1 MVRLLYS
8 NPFVLGKDIPEDL
21 FCDRNE
27 ETHTLVKQVYNGRNV
42 AVISHRRLGK
52 SGLIHHLFKQEEISS
67 RYYTFYV
74 DLYATS
80 SLADFVQVFSNEVYQ
95 SLKSKSSRFLENFF
109 AMMQSLRVGYSID
122 SMTGESTFHIGVG
135 EIHSPQTTLS
145 EIFAYLE
152 SADKPCLV
160 AIDEFQQIGQYA
172 ENNIEALLR
181 THIQRCSNTLFIYS
195 GSKRHTMSNMFNS
208 PAKPFYQS
216 AISMGLAPIPI
227 DTYTDFAIRMFYE
240 RGKSIE
246 AEVVRQ
252 VYEKYEGYT
261 WFVHMLMN
269 ELYSMTNKG
278 DTCTLEYVAH
288 AEDSILRLQEVS
300 YESTLSMLPAKQKQV
315 LIAIASEGVST
326 NVTSGKF
333 IKKHSLSS
341 ASSLQ
346 TALKALIDK
355 SIVVRTEEEGY
366 RLEDFF
372 FAEWL
377 RRGFIGN
384 QARTK
389 T

>member
-1 MVRLLYS
+1 MVNSLYS
-8 NPFVLGKDIPEDL
+8 NPFVLGKNIPEEL
-21 FCDRNE
+21 FCDRDE
-27 ETHTLVKQVYNGRNV
+27 ETRTLVKQVYNGRNV

-52 SGLIHHLFKQEEISS
+52 SGLIHHLFKQEEIAST
-67 RYYTFYV
+67 YYTFYV

-95 SLKSKSSRFLENFF
+95 SLKSRKSRFLEKFF
-109 AMMQSLRVGYSID
+109 AMMQSLRVGYSVD
-122 SMTGESTFHIGVG
+122 SMTGDSTFHVGVG

-160 AIDEFQQIGQYA
+160 AIDEFQQIGEYA
-172 ENNIEALLR
+172 ESNIEALLR
-181 THIQRCSNTLFIYS
+181 THIQRCGNTSFIFS

-208 PAKPFYQS
+208 PAKPFYNS
-216 AISMGLAPIPI
+216 AISTGLAPIPI
-227 DTYTDFAIRMFYE
+227 DTYTDFATRMFSE

-252 VYEKYEGYT
+252 VYSKYQGYT

-269 ELYSMTNKG
+269 ELFSMTNKG
-278 DTCTLEYVAH
+278 ETCTLDYIPH

-315 LIAIASEGVST
+315 LIAIASEGFAT
-326 NVTSGKF
+326 NVTSGAF
-333 IKKHSLSS
+333 IKKHSLPS

-355 SIVVRTEEEGY
+355 SIVMRTEQGY

-377 RRGFIGN
+377 RKR
-384 QARTK
+384 
-389 T
+389 

>member
-1 MVRLLYS
+1 MVNRLYS
-8 NPFVLGKDIPEDL
+8 NPFVLGKDIPEEL
-21 FCDRNE
+21 FCDREE
-27 ETHTLVKQVYNGRNV
+27 ETRTLVKQVDNGRNV

-52 SGLIHHLFKQEEISS
+52 SGLIHHLFKQEEIAST
-67 RYYTFYV
+67 YYTFYV

-95 SLKSKSSRFLENFF
+95 SLKTRSSRFLEKFF
-109 AMMQSLRVGYSID
+109 AMMQSLRVGYSVD
-122 SMTGESTFHIGVG
+122 SMTGDSTFHIGVG

-152 SADKPCLV
+152 AADKPCLV
-160 AIDEFQQIGQYA
+160 AIDEFQQIGEYS
-172 ENNIEALLR
+172 ESNIEALLR
-181 THIQRCSNTLFIYS
+181 THIQRCGNTSFIFS

-208 PAKPFYQS
+208 PAKPFYNS

-227 DTYTDFAIRMFYE
+227 DTYTAFAMRMFSE

-246 AEVVRQ
+246 SEVVQQ

-269 ELYSMTNKG
+269 ELFSMTNPG
-278 DTCTLEYVAH
+278 DTCTLDYVPH
-288 AEDSILRLQEVS
+288 AEASILRLQEVS

-315 LIAIASEGVST
+315 LIAIASEGLAA
-326 NVTSGKF
+326 NVTSSAF
-333 IKKHSLSS
+333 IKKHSLPS
-341 ASSLQ
+341 ASSMQ
-346 TALKALIDK
+346 TALKALMDK
-355 SIVVRTEEEGY
+355 SLVMRTEQGY

-377 RRGFIGN
+377 RG
-384 QARTK
+384 K
-389 T
+389 

>member
-1 MVRLLYS
+1 MVNRLYS
-8 NPFVLGKDIPEDL
+8 NPFVLGKDIPEEL
-21 FCDRNE
+21 FCDREE
-27 ETHTLVKQVYNGRNV
+27 ETRTLVKQIYNGRNV

-52 SGLIHHLFKQEEISS
+52 SGLIHHLFKQNEIASA
-67 RYYTFYV
+67 YYTFYV

-95 SLKSKSSRFLENFF
+95 SLKSRSSRFLENFF
-109 AMMQSLRVGYSID
+109 SMMQSLRIGYSVD
-122 SMTGESTFHIGVG
+122 SMTGESTFHVGVG
-135 EIHSPQTTLS
+135 EIHSPKTTLS

-160 AIDEFQQIGQYA
+160 AIDEFQQIGEYS
-172 ENNIEALLR
+172 EKNIEALLR
-181 THIQRCSNTLFIYS
+181 SHIQRCGNTSFIFS

-216 AISMGLAPIPI
+216 AISMGLSPIPML
-227 DTYTDFAIRMFYE
+227 TYTDFVTRMFSE

-246 AEVVRQ
+246 AEVVQR

-269 ELYSMTNKG
+269 ELYSMTNQG
-278 DTCTLEYVAH
+278 DTCTLDFIPH
-288 AEDSILRLQEVS
+288 AENSILRLQEVS
-300 YESTLSMLPAKQKQV
+300 YESTLSMLSAKQKQV
-315 LIAIASEGVST
+315 LIAIASERLAM
-326 NVTSGKF
+326 NVTSGTF
-333 IKKHSLSS
+333 IKKHSLQS

-346 TALKALIDK
+346 TALRALIEK
-355 SIVVRTEEEGY
+355 SIVMRNEQGY

-377 RRGFIGN
+377 RR
-384 QARTK
+384 R
-389 T
+389 

>member
-1 MVRLLYS
+1 MVNLLYS
-8 NPFVLGKDIPEDL
+8 NPFVLGKDIPEEL
-21 FCDRNE
+21 FCDRDE
-27 ETHTLVKQVYNGRNV
+27 ETRTLVKQVYNGRNV
-42 AVISHRRLGK
+42 AIISHRRLGK
-52 SGLIHHLFKQEEISS
+52 SGLIHHLFKQDEIAST
-67 RYYTFYV
+67 YYTFYV

-95 SLKSKSSRFLENFF
+95 SLKSRSSRFLEKFF
-109 AMMQSLRVGYSID
+109 NMMQSLRVGYSVD
-122 SMTGESTFHIGVG
+122 SMTGESTFHVGVG

-152 SADKPCLV
+152 TADKPCLV
-160 AIDEFQQIGQYA
+160 AIDEFQQIGEYT

-181 THIQRCSNTLFIYS
+181 THIQRCGNTSFIFS

-227 DTYTDFAIRMFYE
+227 DTYTDFAIRMFSE
-240 RGKSIE
+240 REKSID
-246 AEVVRQ
+246 ANVVKL

-269 ELYSMTNKG
+269 ELYSMTNNG
-278 DTCTLEYVAH
+278 DKCTLEYVSH
-288 AEDSILRLQEVS
+288 AENSILRLQEVS

-315 LIAIASEGVST
+315 LIAIACEGLAV
-326 NVTSGKF
+326 NVTSGAF
-333 IKKHSLSS
+333 IKKHSITSP
-341 ASSLQ
+341 SSLQ

-355 SIVVRTEEEGY
+355 SIVMRTEHGY

-377 RRGFIGN
+377 RR
-384 QARTK
+384 R
-389 T
+389 

>member
-1 MVRLLYS
+1 MINSLYS
-8 NPFVLGKDIPEDL
+8 NPFVLGKDIPEEL
-21 FCDRNE
+21 FCDRDE
-27 ETHTLVKQVYNGRNV
+27 ETRTLTKQVYNGRNV

-52 SGLIHHLFKQEEISS
+52 SGLIHHLFKQEEIAST
-67 RYYTFYV
+67 YYTFYV

-80 SLADFVQVFSNEVYQ
+80 SLADFVQVFSNEVYH
-95 SLKSKSSRFLENFF
+95 SLKSKSSLFLEKFF

-122 SMTGESTFHIGVG
+122 SMTGESTFHVGVG
-135 EIHSPQTTLS
+135 QIHSPQTTLS

-160 AIDEFQQIGQYA
+160 AIDEFQQIGEYT
-172 ENNIEALLR
+172 ESNIEALLR
-181 THIQRCSNTLFIYS
+181 THIQRCSNTAFIFS

-227 DTYTDFAIRMFYE
+227 DTYTDFAIRMFAE
-240 RGKSIE
+240 RRKSIE
-246 AEVVRQ
+246 AEVVHQ

-269 ELYSMTNKG
+269 ELFSMTSPG
-278 DTCTLEYVAH
+278 DTCTLEYLPH
-288 AEDSILRLQEVS
+288 AESSILRLQEVS

-315 LIAIASEGVST
+315 LIAVASEGLAQ
-326 NVTSGKF
+326 NVTSSAF
-333 IKKHSLSS
+333 IKKHSLPS

-346 TALKALIDK
+346 TALNALIEK
-355 SIVVRTEEEGY
+355 SIVMRTEQGY

-377 RRGFIGN
+377 RRGIICTG
-384 QARTK
+384 R
-389 T
+389 

>member
-1 MVRLLYS
+1 MVNILYS
-8 NPFVLGKDIPEDL
+8 NPFVLGKDIPEEL
-21 FCDRNE
+21 FCDRDE
-27 ETHTLVKQVYNGRNV
+27 ETRTLVKQIHNGRNV

-52 SGLIHHLFKQEEISS
+52 SGLIHHLFKQEEIAST
-67 RYYTFYV
+67 YYTFYV

-95 SLKSKSSRFLENFF
+95 SLKSRSSRFLENFF
-109 AMMQSLRVGYSID
+109 AMMQSLRVGYSVD
-122 SMTGESTFHIGVG
+122 SMTGDSTFHIGVG

-152 SADKPCLV
+152 AADKPCIV
-160 AIDEFQQIGQYA
+160 AIDEFQQIGEYS

-181 THIQRCSNTLFIYS
+181 THIQRCGNTSFIFS

-208 PAKPFYQS
+208 PAKPFYNS
-216 AISMGLAPIPI
+216 AISMGLAPIPL
-227 DTYTDFAIRMFYE
+227 DTYTAFTTRMFAE
-240 RGKSIE
+240 RRKSIE
-246 AEVVRQ
+246 AEVVQQ
-252 VYEKYEGYT
+252 VYVKYEGYT

-269 ELYSMTNKG
+269 ELFSMTNQG
-278 DTCTLEYVAH
+278 DTCTPDYISH

-315 LIAIASEGVST
+315 LIAIATEGLAT
-326 NVTSGKF
+326 NVTSGAF
-333 IKKHSLSS
+333 IKKHSIPSP
-341 ASSLQ
+341 SSLQ

-355 SIVVRTEEEGY
+355 SIVLRTEQGY

-377 RRGFIGN
+377 RKGSKRGI
-384 QARTK
+384 
-389 T
+389 

>member
-1 MVRLLYS
+1 MVNLLYS
-8 NPFVLGKDIPEDL
+8 NPFVLGKDIPEEL
-21 FCDRNE
+21 FCDRDE
-27 ETHTLVKQVYNGRNV
+27 ETRTLVKQVYNGRNV
-42 AVISHRRLGK
+42 AIISHRRLGK
-52 SGLIHHLFKQEEISS
+52 SGLIHHLFKQDEIAST
-67 RYYTFYV
+67 YYTFYV

-95 SLKSKSSRFLENFF
+95 SLKSRSSRFLEKFF
-109 AMMQSLRVGYSID
+109 NMMQSLRVGYSVD
-122 SMTGESTFHIGVG
+122 SMTGESTFHVGVG

-152 SADKPCLV
+152 TADKPCLV
-160 AIDEFQQIGQYA
+160 AIDEFQQIGEYT

-181 THIQRCSNTLFIYS
+181 THIQRCGNTSFIFS

-227 DTYTDFAIRMFYE
+227 DTYTDFAIRMFSE
-240 RGKSIE
+240 REKSID
-246 AEVVRQ
+246 ANVVKL

-269 ELYSMTNKG
+269 ELYSMTNNG
-278 DTCTLEYVAH
+278 DKCTLEYVSH
-288 AEDSILRLQEVS
+288 AENSILRLQEVS

-315 LIAIASEGVST
+315 LIAIASEGLAV
-326 NVTSGKF
+326 NVTSGAF
-333 IKKHSLSS
+333 IKKHSITSP
-341 ASSLQ
+341 SSLQ

-355 SIVVRTEEEGY
+355 SIVMRTEQGY

-377 RRGFIGN
+377 RR
-384 QARTK
+384 R
-389 T
+389 

>member
-1 MVRLLYS
+1 MLNFLYS
-8 NPFVLGKDIPEDL
+8 NPFVLGKNIPEEL
-21 FCDRNE
+21 FCDRDE
-27 ETHTLVKQVYNGRNV
+27 ETRTLVRQINNGRNV

-52 SGLIHHLFKQEEISS
+52 SGLIHHLFKQEEIAST
-67 RYYTFYV
+67 YYTFYV

-95 SLKSKSSRFLENFF
+95 SLKSRSSRFLEKFF
-109 AMMQSLRVGYSID
+109 AMMQSLRVGYTVD

-135 EIHSPQTTLS
+135 EIHSPQTTLA

-152 SADKPCLV
+152 SADMPCLV
-160 AIDEFQQIGQYA
+160 AIDEFQQIGEYT
-172 ENNIEALLR
+172 ENNVEALLR
-181 THIQRCSNTLFIYS
+181 THIQRCSNTSFIFS

-227 DTYTDFAIRMFYE
+227 DTYTDFATRMFSE
-240 RGKSIE
+240 RGKNIE
-246 AEVVRQ
+246 MEVVHQ
-252 VYEKYEGYT
+252 VYNKYEGYT

-269 ELYSMTNKG
+269 ELFSITNHG
-278 DTCTLEYVAH
+278 DTCTPDYIPH

-300 YESTLSMLPAKQKQV
+300 YESTLSMLPTKQKQV
-315 LIAIASEGVST
+315 LIAIASEGLAM
-326 NVTSGKF
+326 NVTSGAF
-333 IKKHSLSS
+333 IKKHSLPS

-355 SIVVRTEEEGY
+355 SIVMRTEQGY

-377 RRGFIGN
+377 KRGII
-384 QARTK
+384 RIDR
-389 T
+389 

>member
-1 MVRLLYS
+1 MVNFLYS
-8 NPFVLGKDIPEDL
+8 NPFVLGKDIPEEL
-21 FCDRNE
+21 FCDRDE
-27 ETHTLVKQVYNGRNV
+27 ETRTLVKQVNNGRNV

-52 SGLIHHLFKQEEISS
+52 SGLIHHLFKQEEIAST
-67 RYYTFYV
+67 YYTFYV

-95 SLKSKSSRFLENFF
+95 SLKSKSSKFLEKFF
-109 AMMQSLRVGYSID
+109 AMMQSLRVGYSVD
-122 SMTGESTFHIGVG
+122 SMTGESTFHVGVG
-135 EIHSPQTTLS
+135 EIHSPQSTLS

-160 AIDEFQQIGQYA
+160 AIDEFQQIGEYT

-181 THIQRCSNTLFIYS
+181 THIQRCSNTSFIFS

-216 AISMGLAPIPI
+216 AISMGLAPIPL
-227 DTYTDFAIRMFYE
+227 DTYTEFTTRMFSE

-246 AEVVRQ
+246 AEVVHQ

-269 ELYSMTNKG
+269 ELFSMTNQG
-278 DTCTLEYVAH
+278 DTCTPDYVPH

-315 LIAIASEGVST
+315 LIAIASEGLAV
-326 NVTSGKF
+326 NVTSGAF
-333 IKKHSLSS
+333 IKRHSLPS

-346 TALKALIDK
+346 TAIKALIDK
-355 SIVVRTEEEGY
+355 SIVMRTEQSY

-377 RRGFIGN
+377 RRGSVG
-384 QARTK
+384 AGR
-389 T
+389 